1 MKSLS
6 GKTAPNTGAGSSLG
20 SEISLLL
27 VSEGASIG
35 GCDLRLA
42 TAEKVVREIQL
53 AGGEAMVVGMD
64 VSDDRAVNYGQPR
77 RGDALMRKSLRR
89 GLLSV
94 LVLVI
99 FCSKS
104 VAWADSARVSHDTL
118 GTMEKRYVQMWQ
130 SENGPLTA
138 TPPAPLARLLTS
150 QPKNSDT
157 PAYDTLSSRDGLA
170 ALTQKYVTDKQ
181 PVARIIN
188 VDVAV
193 PGRKIPVRIYNP
205 HPDRA
210 TGVIFFIHGGGHLSG
225 SVDVYDPIS
234 RHLAAATGNTVVA
247 VDYRRAPE
255 SPYPEGLNDARDVLM
270 QVYAIL
276 DQNRVAWKPQLTLAG
291 DSGGGAFSATLAG
304 DLQVKHPGFISRLV
318 LIYPSLDYT
327 LSWPS
332 ADENGQG
339 KLLDK
344 SKVAWYFSQYFQHN
358 EDRKALSPL
367 YRPVTRAFPPTLI
380 FSGGL
385 DPLRDEDFAFVARLK
400 AAGVPVKQVHFP
412 GMVHAFLMLEN
423 LVPQQTDRVYR
434 ETADFITAPVR

>member
-1 MKSLS
+1 MS
-6 GKTAPNTGAGSSLG
+6 KTMRR
-20 SEISLLL
+20 SLL
-27 VSEGASIG
+27 SA
-35 GCDLRLA
+35 
-42 TAEKVVREIQL
+42 
-53 AGGEAMVVGMD
+53 
-64 VSDDRAVNYGQPR
+64 
-77 RGDALMRKSLRR
+77 
-89 GLLSV
+89 
-94 LVLVI
+94 LVLVVS
-99 FCSKS
+99 CCHG
-104 VAWADSARVSHDTL
+104 AWAVSAQVTRDTL
-118 GTMEKRYVQMWQ
+118 GTMEKQYQQMWAE
-130 SENGPLTA
+130 ENGPLTLA
-138 TPPAPLARLLTS
+138 PPAPLATLLS
-150 QPKNSDT
+150 SLPKNSNN
-157 PAYDTLSSRDGLA
+157 PEYNTLDSRDALA
-170 ALTQKYVTDKQ
+170 VLTQKYVTDKQ
-181 PVARIIN
+181 SVSRIIN

-193 PGRKIPVRIYNP
+193 PGRKVPVRIYNP
-205 HPDRA
+205 HPDMA

-225 SVDVYDPIS
+225 SVDVYDPLA

-255 SPYPEGLNDARDVLM
+255 SPYPEGLNDAHDVLM

-276 DQNRVAWKPQLTLAG
+276 DQNHVPWKPQLTLIG
-291 DSGGGAFSATLAG
+291 DSGGGAFSATIAG
-304 DLQVKHPGFISRLV
+304 DLQTEHPGFISRLV

-358 EDRKALSPL
+358 EDRASLSPL

-400 AAGVPVKQVHFP
+400 GAGVPVKHVHFP

-423 LVPQQTDRVYR
+423 LVPQQTAQVYQA
-434 ETADFITAPVR
+434 TADFIATPVH